1 MESFADGPSAD
12 DVRAFPMPAWLAAH
26 SDPNIE
32 AIVEL
37 LGAEVEQ
44 RYRRCLA
51 EEVREPP
58 TGEVLPPCLRAF
70 TRANRETEALNRER
84 HPERWPR

>member
-1 MESFADGPSAD
+1 MESFADGLSAD
-12 DVRAFPMPAWLAAH
+12 DVRAFPMPVWLAAH
-26 SDPNIE
+26 SDANID

-37 LGAEVEQ
+37 LGPGMQQ

-51 EEVREPP
+51 EEVRRSP
-58 TGEVLPPCLRAF
+58 TGALPACLRAF
-70 TRANRETEALNRER
+70 TRANRETEVLNRER

>member
-1 MESFADGPSAD
+1 MESFPDGPSAD

-26 SDPNIE
+26 SDHNID

-37 LGAEVEQ
+37 LGPGMQQ

-51 EEVREPP
+51 EEVRRSA
-58 TGEVLPPCLRAF
+58 TGALPPCLRAF
-70 TRANRETEALNRER
+70 TRANRETEVLNRER